1 MPLGARAISESRDIR
16 LVDVHIR
23 LGIRL
28 RRRAERAEIAAV
40 LFDEAQDGIVILFP
54 LDTRLDLR
62 IRKLMVITDD
72 ARRRGAG
79 GNVYIIPLDRISA
92 AALLS
97 HLHQR
102 IRTVADVPG
111 IELRR
116 RRRMDGDIPRLM
128 TALSFGRDRRI
139 IHIDAGDAHDISDRR
154 DIDLAAVLLLR

>member
-1 MPLGARAISESRDIR
+1 
-16 LVDVHIR
+16 
-23 LGIRL
+23 
-28 RRRAERAEIAAV
+28 
-40 LFDEAQDGIVILFP
+40 
-54 LDTRLDLR
+54 
-62 IRKLMVITDD
+62 MVITDD